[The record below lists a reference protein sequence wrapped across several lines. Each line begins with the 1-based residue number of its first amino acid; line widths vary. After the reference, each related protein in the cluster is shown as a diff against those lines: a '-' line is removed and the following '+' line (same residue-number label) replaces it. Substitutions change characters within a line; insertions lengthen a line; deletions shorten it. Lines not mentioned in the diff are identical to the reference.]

1 MTEEAHNLCHAFLK
15 ITSTDKLFK
24 TFAALKNLLIQYQ
37 LSASGQ
43 LVHEPPLCID
53 CAHVVFLL
61 PLQSPVRDDW
71 VVSVCLIRGQLKRS
85 GFVCQEIFLNFVEKC
100 CCKIFLL

>member
-1 MTEEAHNLCHAFLK
+1 MNSAFQPDADTPLVPGMAEEAQNLCHAFLK
-15 ITSTDKLFK
+15 ITFTDKLFK

-37 LSASGQ
+37 PSDSGQ

-71 VVSVCLIRGQLKRS
+71 VVSV
-85 GFVCQEIFLNFVEKC
+85 
-100 CCKIFLL
+100 